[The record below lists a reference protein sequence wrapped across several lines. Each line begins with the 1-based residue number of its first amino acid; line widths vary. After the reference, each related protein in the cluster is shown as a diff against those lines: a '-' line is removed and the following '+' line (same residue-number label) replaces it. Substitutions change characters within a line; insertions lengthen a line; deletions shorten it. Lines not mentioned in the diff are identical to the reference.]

1 MRRVWV
7 CPERCPDV
15 RFLFGLGKQR
25 GRTDFCDFGAE
36 FAALTPIREAG
47 QREAGSVKFAK
58 NAGNSGFSRKF
69 TDTALTMLAKMC
81 RNMDFGGRC
90 SVLRLVMRM
99 CDAP

>member
-1 MRRVWV
+1 M
-7 CPERCPDV
+7 
-15 RFLFGLGKQR
+15 FGLGKQR

-47 QREAGSVKFAK
+47 QREAGSVKSAK
-58 NAGNSGFSRKF
+58 NAGDSGFSRKF
-69 TDTALTMLAKMC
+69 TDTVLTMLAKMC

-90 SVLRLVMRM
+90 LVLRLVMGM

>member
-1 MRRVWV
+1 M
-7 CPERCPDV
+7 
-15 RFLFGLGKQR
+15 FGLGKQR

-47 QREAGSVKFAK
+47 QREAGSVKSAK

-69 TDTALTMLAKMC
+69 TDTVLTALAKIC

-90 SVLRLVMRM
+90 SVLRFVMRM

>member
-1 MRRVWV
+1 M
-7 CPERCPDV
+7 
-15 RFLFGLGKQR
+15 FGLGKQR

-47 QREAGSVKFAK
+47 QRETGSVKSAK

-69 TDTALTMLAKMC
+69 TDAVLTMLAKMC

-90 SVLRLVMRM
+90 SVLRFVMRM

>member
-1 MRRVWV
+1 MFGFCSGWGNSGG
-7 CPERCPDV
+7 ERI
-15 RFLFGLGKQR
+15 
-25 GRTDFCDFGAE
+25 FCDFGAE

-47 QREAGSVKFAK
+47 QREAGSVKSAK

-69 TDTALTMLAKMC
+69 TDTVLTMLAKMC

>member
-1 MRRVWV
+1 M
-7 CPERCPDV
+7 
-15 RFLFGLGKQR
+15 FGLEKQR

-47 QREAGSVKFAK
+47 QREAGSVKSAK
-58 NAGNSGFSRKF
+58 NAGDSGFSRKF
-69 TDTALTMLAKMC
+69 TDTVLTMLAKMC

>member
-1 MRRVWV
+1 M
-7 CPERCPDV
+7 
-15 RFLFGLGKQR
+15 FGFCSGWGNSG

-47 QREAGSVKFAK
+47 QREAGSVKSTE

-69 TDTALTMLAKMC
+69 TDTVLTMLAKMC